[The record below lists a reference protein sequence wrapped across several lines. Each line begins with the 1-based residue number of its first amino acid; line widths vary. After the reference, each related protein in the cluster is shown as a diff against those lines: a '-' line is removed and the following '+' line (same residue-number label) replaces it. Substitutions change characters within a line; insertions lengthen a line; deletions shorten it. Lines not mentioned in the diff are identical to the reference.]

1 VLPGISRQRG
11 RSLGGEAVEIRPT
24 ARRATSL
31 RRVALVLAAV
41 ALLILPAGARA
52 AKLERD
58 RVAAIERVL
67 TAWMTKHGV
76 PGLSVAVAR
85 EGEVVWSAGYG
96 FADVENSVPAKA
108 GTMYRTA
115 SMGKSLTAA
124 AAMRL
129 VEEGRIQLDEP
140 IQSHCDSF
148 PPTRWP
154 LTLRHLLSHLGG
166 VRHYGG
172 PRDAEEQASTVHY
185 ASASAALAPFRN
197 DSLRFEPG
205 TDYLYS
211 SYGYDV
217 IGCAL
222 EGAAGA
228 PFMEVLRRTVF
239 EPAGMLH
246 ACQDDPSA
254 IVPNRAAGY
263 VRRGGELRVATHVDM
278 SNRLPA
284 GGCLAS
290 APEMAAFEAAFMDG
304 RLVRPETRDLMLTE
318 ARLSRGGTV
327 NYGLGWAIVEDSTGH
342 VTGRALHGGSSPGA
356 SGMMF
361 IIPAERIGVVI
372 MTNLEDA
379 PERAALAESLAE
391 IARRG
396 WKPR

>member
-1 VLPGISRQRG
+1 MG
-11 RSLGGEAVEIRPT
+11 RRPS
-24 ARRATSL
+24 A
-31 RRVALVLAAV
+31 ALALAAIG
-41 ALLILPAGARA
+41 LLAVPAIARA
-52 AKLERD
+52 AKLERNQA
-58 RVAAIERVL
+58 AAIERVL
-67 TAWMTKHGV
+67 SAWMAKHGV

-85 EGEVVWSAGYG
+85 DGAVVWSAGFG
-96 FADVENSVPAKA
+96 LADVENSVPAKP

-115 SMGKSLTAA
+115 SMGKSLTAT

-166 VRHYGG
+166 IRHYGG

-185 ASASAALAPFRN
+185 PSAAAALAPFRN

-211 SYGYDV
+211 TYGYDV
-217 IGCAL
+217 IGCAV
-222 EGAAGA
+222 EGATGK
-228 PFMEVLRRTVF
+228 PFMDVMRRTVF
-239 EPAGMLH
+239 EPAGMVH
-246 ACQDDPSA
+246 ARQDDPAA

-284 GGCLAS
+284 GGYLS
-290 APEMAAFEAAFMDG
+290 TAPEMAAFEAAFMDG

-356 SGMMF
+356 SGMML
-361 IIPAERIGVVI
+361 IIPAERIGVVV

-379 PERAALAESLAE
+379 PERASLVESIAE

>member
-1 VLPGISRQRG
+1 MPRGTRQVRTRFAG
-11 RSLGGEAVEIRPT
+11 
-24 ARRATSL
+24 
-31 RRVALVLAAV
+31 LVLAAIVLLAVPV
-41 ALLILPAGARA
+41 AARA

-67 TAWMTKHGV
+67 SAWMAKNGV

-96 FADVENSVPAKA
+96 LADVENSVPAKP

-115 SMGKSLTAA
+115 SMGKSLTAT

-129 VEEGRIQLDEP
+129 VEEGRIKLDEP

-166 VRHYGG
+166 IRHYGG
-172 PRDAEEQASTVHY
+172 PRDAEEQSSTVHY
-185 ASASAALAPFRN
+185 PSVAAALAPFRN
-197 DSLRFEPG
+197 DSLMFEPG
-205 TDYLYS
+205 TDYLYTT
-211 SYGYDV
+211 YGYDV

-222 EGAAGA
+222 EGAAGV
-228 PFMEVLRRTVF
+228 PFMDVMKRKVF
-239 EPAGMLH
+239 EPAGMVH
-246 ACQDDPSA
+246 ACQDDPAA

-263 VRRGGELRVATHVDM
+263 IRKGGELRVATYVDM

-284 GGCLAS
+284 GGYLAS
-290 APEMAAFEAAFMDG
+290 APEMASFAAAFMDG
-304 RLVRPETRDLMLTE
+304 RLVRPETRDRMLTE
-318 ARLSRGGTV
+318 ARLSGGGTV
-327 NYGLGWAIVEDSTGH
+327 NYGLGWGIVEDSTGH
-342 VTGRALHGGSSPGA
+342 VTGRAFHGGSSPGA

-372 MTNLEDA
+372 MSNLEDA
-379 PERAALAESLAE
+379 PERTVLAESIAE